1 MSYIKLY
8 NETLQLPYQCVGV
21 VVKNKSP
28 QMNVS
33 GISLGDGFS
42 FSDQY
47 NNEVGGNPLVQG
59 ANSAVSLTP
68 SQGTNAGGWAPR
80 GVAYVV
86 KNAGGNGFEA
96 DEILINNHL
105 INYQYTFRANSYNL
119 FKLCPNFPSAEN
131 FATASDQT
139 YVYSG
144 VDNPQLTI
152 TARTYKMNN
161 TTWAQQLRFTGIVDG
176 VGVDWTMAANQNSL
190 VDNFV
195 VQGTGVYGAYFA
207 ESDSGKFVGFVLR
220 SCNFGNNTQ
229 LINGTPNQVRLGNA
243 KNGWIAALLNNS
255 GVIDGDSNSQGGT
268 SGTGGGGGNFDDSSD
283 QIDVPALPT
292 LSATSAGFVTLYKPT
307 LSNLLDLARY
317 LWSAN
322 PLNVLIQYFSNP
334 MDIIIGLGIVPVSAP
349 ANSSGYPSA
358 GTIVVPF
365 SIPIYDSQYYE
376 YDCGSIQIME
386 FWGSA
391 LDYSPYTSADI
402 YLPYIGVRS
411 LDVDEV
417 MGKTVGVKY
426 HIDLYGGAVCA
437 FVTVDGSVRYQFTGN
452 CIQQVPVNA
461 ANYDALVQ
469 NLISVACVVG
479 TGIAAAGSAGAAAA
493 VGEEASAIGAGSAT
507 TANAVAK
514 GWAGSEYS
522 EVRALGFK
530 EWATDGGGTAL
541 ANCTMS
547 TVMSAKPVVER
558 TGAVNATNGQLA
570 VQTPFITLRRP
581 RQSLPENYKH
591 YGGYP
596 SNITAKLGD
605 LEGFTKVDS
614 IRINDLAA
622 TEPEV
627 AEIYALLKKGVI
639 I

>member
-1 MSYIKLY
+1 MSYVKLY
-8 NETLQLPYQCVGV
+8 NQTLGIPYMLRVATATTTEYRAIDLSSGSSPKYNSSSERTAIGYSSDNGYPTQGIGIGLGWQGFDPRIVRDYGVMASVDLAWNETAAGHYTTAMFPDTGALF
-21 VVKNKSP
+21 KT
-28 QMNVS
+28 NVS
-33 GISLGDGFS
+33 NAYNLNQLFPPSDFFQQSNAEYVYNVVNADGDIDTTRVLRAVNSLMSGRTMRHTLIFE
-42 FSDQY
+42 Y
-47 NNEVGGNPLVQG
+47 NGLSWNGNYSEEVD
-59 ANSAVSLTP
+59 
-68 SQGTNAGGWAPR
+68 GTNAYGLSKWGSQFW
-80 GVAYVV
+80 Y
-86 KNAGGNGFEA
+86 
-96 DEILINNHL
+96 L
-105 INYQYTFRANSYNL
+105 
-119 FKLCPNFPSAEN
+119 AEPKRP
-131 FATASDQT
+131 FFSVDS
-139 YVYSG
+139 VPSG
-144 VDNPQLTI
+144 VCGL
-152 TARTYKMNN
+152 
-161 TTWAQQLRFTGIVDG
+161 
-176 VGVDWTMAANQNSL
+176 
-190 VDNFV
+190 
-195 VQGTGVYGAYFA
+195 
-207 ESDSGKFVGFVLR
+207 
-220 SCNFGNNTQ
+220 
-229 LINGTPNQVRLGNA
+229 
-243 KNGWIAALLNNS
+243 IAAFTQANGRSARKSAVFHAWIGNFFAP
-255 GVIDGDSNSQGGT
+255 GAVTDEDTNEQGGT
-268 SGTGGGGGNFDDSSD
+268 SGTGGGGGNFDDTSD
-283 QIDVPALPT
+283 QINVPALPT
-292 LSATSAGFVTLYKPT
+292 LSATRAGFVTLYKPS
-307 LSNLLDLARY
+307 LSNLLDLAAY

-322 PLNVLIQYFSNP
+322 PLNMLIQYFSNP

-349 ANSSGYPSA
+349 ASSSGYPSA

-365 SIPIYDSQYYE
+365 DIPIYDSQYYE

-417 MGKTVGVKY
+417 MGKTIGIKY

-437 FVTVDGSVRYQFTGN
+437 FITVDGSVRYQFTGN

-507 TANAVAK
+507 TAGAAAK
-514 GWAGSEYS
+514 GWLGSEYS

-530 EWATDGGGTAL
+530 EWAADGGGTAL

-605 LEGFTKVDS
+605 LVGFTKVDS

>member
-8 NETLQLPYQCVGV
+8 NETLQRPYMCVGV
-21 VVKNKSP
+21 VVKSKSP

-33 GISLGDGFS
+33 GVALGDGFY
-42 FSDQY
+42 FTDQY
-47 NNEVGGNPLVQG
+47 NTEVGGTPVVNG
-59 ANSAVSLTP
+59 ANASISLNP
-68 SQGTNAGGWAPR
+68 SQGANAGGWAPR
-80 GVAYVV
+80 GNAFVL
-86 KNAGGNGFEA
+86 KNSGGNGIEA
-96 DEILINNHL
+96 DEILLTNHL
-105 INYQYTFRANSYNL
+105 INYQYTFRNNSYNL
-119 FKLCPNFPSAEN
+119 FKLCPDFPSAAN

-152 TARTYKMNN
+152 TARTYKISN
-161 TTWAQQLRFTGIVDG
+161 TQWGQQLTFNGIVDG
-176 VGVDWTMAANQNSL
+176 VAIEWRMSANNNNL
-190 VDNFV
+190 VENFV
-195 VQGTGVYGAYFA
+195 VQGTGVYAAYFA
-207 ESDSGKFVGFVLR
+207 ENESGNFSGFVFK
-220 SCNFGNNTQ
+220 SCNFGNNAQ
-229 LINGTPNQVRLGNA
+229 LLTGAANQVRIGNA
-243 KNGWIAALLNNS
+243 KNGWMAALLNNS
-255 GVIDGDSNSQGGT
+255 GVVDGDSNNQGGN
-268 SGTGGGGGNFDDSSD
+268 SGTGGGGGNFDDTSD
-283 QIDVPALPT
+283 HIDVPALPS
-292 LSATSAGFVTLYKPT
+292 LSATAAGFVTLYKPT

-376 YDCGSIQIME
+376 YDCGSIQLME

-417 MGKTVGVKY
+417 MGKTIGVKY

-493 VGEEASAIGAGSAT
+493 VGEEASALGAGSAT
-507 TANAVAK
+507 TAGAAAK
-514 GWAGSEYS
+514 GWVGSEYS

-530 EWATDGGGTAL
+530 EWAADGGGTAL

-581 RQSLPENYKH
+581 RQSLAENYKH
-591 YGGYP
+591 YNGYP

-605 LEGFTKVDS
+605 LNGYTKVDS

-622 TEPEV
+622 TEPEL
-627 AEIYALLKKGVI
+627 AEIYSLLKKGVI